1 MSRHALVLALLVAGC
16 GGAPTPPPA
25 GPPARVV
32 SLAPSAT
39 EIVYALGAG
48 ARLVGV
54 CGQCDRPA
62 EVAQV
67 PRVGGYLA
75 PSVEA
80 TLAVRPDLVIAVPSP
95 GNREAVRAIERA
107 GVRVLV
113 VRDRTLGDLWDSIP
127 ALAGALGIPEA
138 GDGLVTDLR
147 QRLDGVRARLAG
159 VTPRRVLVVVD
170 HNPLVVVGGGTLQ
183 DELITIA
190 GGTNVVRDVGAAWP
204 TITLELVV
212 ARAPEVI
219 VDAGMGDEGAAAG
232 LFAGLTTVP
241 AVRDGRI
248 VRLRDD
254 AFFRAGP
261 RVADAAAALA
271 DAIHPGALAPDG
283 ASREAPPG

>member
-1 MSRHALVLALLVAGC
+1 MSRHALVLAVLVAGC
-16 GGAPTPPPA
+16 GATPVPRTA

-62 EVAQV
+62 EVARV

-113 VRDRTLGDLWDSIP
+113 VRDRTLDDLWASIP
-127 ALAGALGIPEA
+127 ALAEALGVPA
-138 GDGLVTDLR
+138 DGDRLVTDLR
-147 QRLDGVRARLAG
+147 RRLDGVRARLAG
-159 VTPRRVLVVVD
+159 IMPRRVLVVVD

-190 GGTNVVRDVGAAWP
+190 GGTNVVRDVGSAWP

-219 VDAGMGDEGAAAG
+219 VDAGMGGEDAGAG

-241 AVRDGRI
+241 AVREGRI

-261 RVADAAAALA
+261 RVADAAATLA
-271 DAIHPGALAPDG
+271 DAIHPGVLAPD
-283 ASREAPPG
+283 ARSREAPPG